1 MLSFFAET
9 ASTSSRKSTSV
20 SISAVTSSV
29 SALTTE
35 TQSSTQSERKFE
47 TIISSTSSITS
58 DESTGVSTS
67 VVTPTV
73 SAVTFSTSVVT
84 PTVSAVTTETQS
96 STQSEEATSS
106 PLSVVSRKSVPAS
119 VIAGPIGVIIFIVV
133 VTIGLVVFF
142 RQRKRRYDA
151 KYICNIHYNQAYDE
165 HGAPSADNVS
175 ASSKDSGFGKHE
187 SVEGEMMDGDYN
199 TLRLHFPVNNGPQGN
214 TYNRMDEYFTAD
226 STYSHIPSSK
236 EALFDNTYSHMSN
249 VAPGKKLKP
258 QGIDTTYNHLGKS
271 NSSKLKVR
279 TEETSNDTY
288 SHVQMNPFR
297 PAADQDDQDDNYS
310 HINQAGLNAQMPN
323 AVKQRAVAKESMNTN
338 AEYAEVNY
346 VDMLIDKGKKQH
358 GDAQAEK
365 ASTTTA
371 EDENEYEG
379 HTYFVLESNTG
390 QHPKQARYDYEEVA
404 TPDKD
409 HTEFQ
414 VVDSPKDTQHEYF
427 VIKPS
432 K

>member
-1 MLSFFAET
+1 MKAVVFFMLSFFAET

-47 TIISSTSSITS
+47 TIISCAHKLLLLHLTTSSITS

-226 STYSHIPSSK
+226 S
-236 EALFDNTYSHMSN
+236 
-249 VAPGKKLKP
+249 
-258 QGIDTTYNHLGKS
+258 
-271 NSSKLKVR
+271 
-279 TEETSNDTY
+279 
-288 SHVQMNPFR
+288 
-297 PAADQDDQDDNYS
+297 
-310 HINQAGLNAQMPN
+310 
-323 AVKQRAVAKESMNTN
+323 
-338 AEYAEVNY
+338 
-346 VDMLIDKGKKQH
+346 
-358 GDAQAEK
+358 
-365 ASTTTA
+365 
-371 EDENEYEG
+371 
-379 HTYFVLESNTG
+379 
-390 QHPKQARYDYEEVA
+390 
-404 TPDKD
+404 
-409 HTEFQ
+409 
-414 VVDSPKDTQHEYF
+414 
-427 VIKPS
+427 
-432 K
+432 